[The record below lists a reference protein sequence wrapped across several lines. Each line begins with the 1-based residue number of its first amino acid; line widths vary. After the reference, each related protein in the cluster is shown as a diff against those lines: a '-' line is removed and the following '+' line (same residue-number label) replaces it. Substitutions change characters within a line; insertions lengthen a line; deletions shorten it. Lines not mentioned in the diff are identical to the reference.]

1 MPRNLMAGALA
12 CLLLA
17 TGASATPYAGEFL
30 ATGIGA
36 RPLGLGG
43 AYVALAD
50 DASATY
56 WNPAALP
63 RNEMRE
69 LLYMHSERFGDLI
82 NYDSGALV
90 FRTRETSGSGAKSAF
105 AIGFLMVSVP
115 DIRFTPKDPT
125 ILQDI
130 ESGTDGQFHTNDP
143 DGSEGNGRLETGEL
157 LNLDLLS
164 QHMDIVTDRQSGVYL
179 SYGRTKVFHENLSLG
194 GSAKVVRKAVQDYS
208 AWGLGLDLAALYQVR
223 SEWAIG
229 LNLQDITT
237 TFLEWKNTP
246 TESREYITPT
256 AKLGTAW
263 KQPIERISGSLAFA
277 VDFDLRFEDEE
288 GGSLTMGSAPVDV
301 RAGVEYWYRETLA
314 LRVGSERFGAGRD
327 TPFTTGAGLRIRQRF
342 SFDYAYRSHSDLD
355 DVHRLSGGVRF

>member
-1 MPRNLMAGALA
+1 MPRNPTAGALA

-43 AYVALAD
+43 AFVALAD
-50 DASATY
+50 DASASY

-63 RNEMRE
+63 RNRMRE
-69 LLYMHSERFGDLI
+69 LLYMHSERFGDLV

-90 FRTRETSGSGAKSAF
+90 FRTRESASGAKSAF
-105 AIGFLMVSVP
+105 GLGFLMVSVP
-115 DIRFTPKDPT
+115 DIRFTPTDPD
-125 ILQDI
+125 ILKQI
-130 ESGTDGQFHTNDP
+130 ESGADQDFNTIDP
-143 DGSEGNGRLETGEL
+143 DGTQGDGDLAPGEL
-157 LNLDLLS
+157 LNLDRLS
-164 QHMDIVTDRQSGVYL
+164 QHTDIVTDRQSGVYL
-179 SYGRTKVFHENLSLG
+179 SYGRTRAFHEKLSLG

-208 AWGLGLDLAALYQVR
+208 AWGLGLDLAALWQIR
-223 SEWAIG
+223 DEWTVG
-229 LNLQDITT
+229 MNLQDITT

-263 KQPIERISGSLAFA
+263 KQPIERISGSIAVA
-277 VDFDLRFEDEE
+277 VDFDVRFEDEE
-288 GGSLTMGSAPVDV
+288 DTSFKLGSAPVDV
-301 RAGVEYWYRETLA
+301 RAGLEYWYRDTLA
-314 LRVGSERFGAGRD
+314 LRVGSERLGGD
-327 TPFTTGAGLRIRQRF
+327 NDPFTAGAGLRIRRF
-342 SFDYAYRSHSDLD
+342 SFDYAYRNHSELD